1 MRLLT
6 GILTILVLVLLY
18 GCSEEKS
25 QPKTGRELYEYY
37 CAACHGESGAGQF
50 LRGIPPL
57 IQNKFLKTLPLT
69 PSQVKHKIQGS
80 EQPGRKMPSFTNI
93 SDNEA
98 RLIAH
103 YIRELN
109 QAP

>member
-1 MRLLT
+1 MRLQT
-6 GILTILVLVLLY
+6 GILVTTFLVILF
-18 GCSEEKS
+18 GCSEENS
-25 QPKTGRELYEYY
+25 QPTTGRELYEYY

-57 IQNKFLKTLPLT
+57 IQNKFLKTVPLT
-69 PSQVKHKIQGS
+69 PSQVKHKIQGP

-93 SDNEA
+93 SDNQA
-98 RLIAH
+98 RQIAL